1 MNNITKTLLATVA
14 LGAVSIGSASA
25 IPLDRLS
32 GVLGV
37 SDVQNVRVVCNQNGQ
52 CYNTARRSTRRAY
65 APRYYGAQQHY
76 APRYYGAQQHYA
88 APQYYAASEYYGGPH
103 YGYYGAPQLGVGVG
117 PFGFRVW

>member
-52 CYNTARRSTRRAY
+52 CYNTARRSARRAY
-65 APRYYGAQQHY
+65 APRYYDA
-76 APRYYGAQQHYA
+76 RQHYA
-88 APQYYAASEYYGGPH
+88 APQYYAAPEYYGGPQ